1 MKCCFC
7 GKDLSN
13 ENFVGDIRGGKG
25 NKLLAHLCKECYN
38 KFQKLGHNKSIL
50 QSDEDI
56 V

>member
-25 NKLLAHLCKECYN
+25 NKLLAHLCKECYD
-38 KFQKLGHNKSIL
+38 KLLKIEHNEPIL
-50 QSDEDI
+50 QSDEEI

>member
-13 ENFVGDIRGGKG
+13 ESFVGNIRGGKG
-25 NKLLAHLCKECYN
+25 NKLLAYLCKECYD
-38 KFQKLGHNKSIL
+38 KFLKIEHNEPIL
-50 QSDEDI
+50 QLDEEI